1 MYQPDE
7 RDRVIRC
14 DIEPH
19 PSAGAPMPIVL
30 AEMGILLLAYETAHD
45 GEGVVIHFDRPRAH
59 YFGPPND
66 EAFEGHP
73 LASRGLGCYG
83 IFEVVGSSWVRE
95 LEEMNRVHPNHN
107 PRRFDKL
114 RHFIFMFHDN
124 TFEVIAEGVKSVK
137 TCMNGW
143 NSLADLLLEHLA
155 SSTGGSS
162 PMS

>member
-1 MYQPDE
+1 
-7 RDRVIRC
+7 
-14 DIEPH
+14 
-19 PSAGAPMPIVL
+19 
-30 AEMGILLLAYETAHD
+30 
-45 GEGVVIHFDRPRAH
+45 
-59 YFGPPND
+59 
-66 EAFEGHP
+66 
-73 LASRGLGCYG
+73 LASRGLGYYG